1 MSSQTIFITII
12 RCIVVCSFLG
22 TLIAYVIIAVGRYK
36 GARIRMKQSQINELI
51 IDKIL
56 PQFITEDLLATKFA
70 PEIDKSVLEELSLMD
85 QTNRQILIDSL
96 IRLRWHVAGANAFIL
111 HRIYVLLGLNQDSL
125 EKIKSKRWQVNVQ
138 GLHELTLMD
147 YALSDIDI
155 LRFNLSDVSELR
167 SAARRAFMRFSKNE
181 PFRFFDEIRDPLSIW
196 ELIGFFRILDQ
207 SKDTVKSNFAN
218 WIRYSRN
225 KTVVICCMKLA
236 AHEQSVEAV
245 DSIEGLL
252 NVNDHTLRSHA
263 INALGHLRAVH
274 TQGHLIKMYP
284 NQPIDCQ
291 CEILFAL
298 GIFRT
303 PSAIQFLKEQFLA
316 TYDFEIE
323 NHVANIL
330 ARLIYDGQLNWL
342 LPQLHDRKQRILN
355 YYLHEQ

>member
-1 MSSQTIFITII
+1 MSAETIFITII
-12 RCIVVCSFLG
+12 QCIIALSLLG
-22 TLIAYVIIAVGRYK
+22 TFVSYTVIATKRHKEARNRKRQAQLNQLIV
-36 GARIRMKQSQINELI
+36 
-51 IDKIL
+51 DKIL
-56 PQFITEDLLATKFA
+56 PQFIKEDLSEAIAEPLIDRKILDELA
-70 PEIDKSVLEELSLMD
+70 LMD
-85 QTNRQILIDSL
+85 KTDRQLMIDTLIH
-96 IRLRWHVAGANAFIL
+96 LRWHVAGANAFIL
-111 HRIYVLLGLNQDSL
+111 HRVYVLLELNQDSL
-125 EKIKSKRWQVNVQ
+125 QKIKSRRWQVNVQ

-147 YALSDIDI
+147 YAISDIDI

-167 SAARRAFMRFSKNE
+167 SAARSAFMRFSKNE

-196 ELIGFFRILDQ
+196 ELVGFFRILDQ

-236 AHEQSVEAV
+236 AHEQSTEAI

-252 NVNDHTLRSHA
+252 NVNDHALRSHA
-263 INALGHLRAVH
+263 INALGHLRALH
-274 TQGHLIKMYP
+274 TQDHLIKMYP

-303 PSAIQFLKEQFLA
+303 PGAIQFLKEQFLV

-323 NHVANIL
+323 NNVAGIL
-330 ARLIYDGQLNWL
+330 ARLMRGGQLNWTV
-342 LPQLHDRKQRILN
+342 PQLQERKQRILN
-355 YYLHEQ
+355 YYLQEQ